1 MSGYNLPDGCSVG
14 DIPGFRPIDAKY
26 DDAES
31 RLDKMSTDEVVDLL
45 EDSFPKSWLVECFN
59 EADFDVVNESELEWR
74 DDYEWCD

>member
-45 EDSFPKSWLVECFN
+45 EDLFPKSWF
-59 EADFDVVNESELEWR
+59 
-74 DDYEWCD
+74 